1 MAWKVIDSKSSHM
14 VDRVRGLSMTG
25 TPIKY
30 GYDFRVYQNE
40 GAIIAFMAY
49 IDTIDDSQPPPA
61 PISFTWAVVNSS
73 QDLPLADR
81 QELIEDVLSAWKM
94 SHGKAFDRT
103 GQLRQAS
110 VGVTYNAKI
119 NEM

>member
-1 MAWKVIDSKSSHM
+1 MTWEVIDSKSSHM

-25 TPIKY
+25 VPIKY
-30 GYDFRVYQNE
+30 GYDFQVYHNE
-40 GAIIAFMAY
+40 SALIAFMAY
-49 IDTIDDSQPPPA
+49 LDTVDDSQPPPE
-61 PISFTWAVVNSS
+61 PISFTWAVVSSS
-73 QDLPLADR
+73 QDLPLAER

-94 SHGKAFDRT
+94 SRGKAFDRT
-103 GQLRQAS
+103 GRLRQAS